1 MRSMKLLA
9 GALAGMCFVS
19 ASSVS
24 LFASAEQSDNS
35 ISAVIEMVLG
45 DPSGDGIINAVD
57 ASYILETYSD
67 YSINLG
73 ELTDE
78 ILAVCDVNKDGA
90 VNAMDASY
98 VLSYYANKSDIGAD
112 VTLENYIKLFTDF
125 INQTDL
131 FDWQPDWEKY
141 LNSSLDPA
149 SSVQPGYQIDPNFD
163 WSTWDPASSI
173 QPGYQVD
180 PSYDWSSWLPEG
192 FFDEESPWTWPPTD
206 SDNPWSSLN
215 DPENWGSWYDQP
227 LQEIDGS
234 WFEETL
240 NALKEIEDTTNE
252 NE

>member
-9 GALAGMCFVS
+9 GALAGMCLVS
-19 ASSVS
+19 ANTVS
-24 LFASAEQSDNS
+24 LFAAAEQPDSD

-57 ASYILETYSD
+57 ASYILETYSE

-78 ILAVCDVNKDGA
+78 ILTVCDVNKDGA

-125 INQTDL
+125 VNQSDL

-141 LNSSLDPA
+141 LNSSWDPA
-149 SSVQPGYQIDPNFD
+149 SSLEPGYQIDPNF
-163 WSTWDPASSI
+163 
-173 QPGYQVD
+173 
-180 PSYDWSSWLPEG
+180 DWSSWLPEG
-192 FFDEESPWTWPPTD
+192 FFDEDNPWTWP
-206 SDNPWSSLN
+206 NPWSPLN
-215 DPENWGSWYDQP
+215 DPENWSSWYDQP
-227 LQEIDGS
+227 LQEIDDS
-234 WFEETL
+234 WFEDTL
-240 NALKEIEDTTNE
+240 KAIGIDE

>member
-9 GALAGMCFVS
+9 GALAGMCLVS
-19 ASSVS
+19 ASSV
-24 LFASAEQSDNS
+24 LLPASAEQSDNS
-35 ISAVIEMVLG
+35 ISAVIEKILG

-57 ASYILETYSD
+57 ASYILETYSE

-98 VLSYYANKSDIGAD
+98 VLSYYVDQSMNSTDISI
-112 VTLENYIKLFTDF
+112 EDF
-125 INQTDL
+125 INNIISEVRKWSD
-131 FDWQPDWEKY
+131 FD
-141 LNSSLDPA
+141 NSTWDPWASDASNPWDPA
-149 SSVQPGYQIDPNFD
+149 SSLEPGYQIDPNFD
-163 WSTWDPASSI
+163 WS
-173 QPGYQVD
+173 
-180 PSYDWSSWLPEG
+180 SWLPED
-192 FFDEESPWTWPPTD
+192 FLDEDNPWTWPNSW
-206 SDNPWSSLN
+206 SDPN
-215 DPENWGSWYDQP
+215 DIENWGSWYDQP
-227 LQEIDGS
+227 LQEIDDS

>member
-1 MRSMKLLA
+1 MRSLKLLA
-9 GALAGMCFVS
+9 GALAGMCLVS
-19 ASSVS
+19 ANTVS
-24 LFASAEQSDNS
+24 LFASAEQSDSN
-35 ISAVIEMVLG
+35 ISAVIEKILG

-57 ASYILETYSD
+57 ASYILEIYS
-67 YSINLG
+67 NLSV
-73 ELTDE
+73 ELEYLTDD

-98 VLSYYANKSDIGAD
+98 VLSYYVDSSNISAD

-125 INQTDL
+125 VNQSGL
-131 FDWQPDWEKY
+131 FDGQPSWEKY
-141 LNSSLDPA
+141 LNNSWNPA
-149 SSVQPGYQIDPNFD
+149 SLPQPGFQIDPDFD

-173 QPGYQVD
+173 QPGYQID
-180 PSYDWSSWLPEG
+180 PNYDWSSWLPEG
-192 FFDEESPWTWPPTD
+192 FFDEDNPWTWP
-206 SDNPWSSLN
+206 NPWSDPN
-215 DPENWGSWYDQP
+215 DIENWGSWYDQP